1 MHKGTMRSLLVFAG
15 LAGALVSPS
24 AMAADIARPVYK
36 APPAGALPVAYDWT
50 GFYIGGHVGYGWAKK
65 DWQDSFGLFNLS
77 TDANGFLGG
86 GQVGFNYQ
94 IGQFVLG
101 AEGDFSWTGINGGS
115 TLTGGGVPAPGRSFN
130 TDVNWVSTVT
140 GRLGLAFDRWLVYA
154 KGGVAWAEDKFST
167 DLYTF
172 PGAVEVTDTRIGWT
186 AGAGVEYAFAP
197 AWSAKLEYNYMDF
210 GDKAVSFSPTTT
222 TSIDQ
227 QIHVVKLGINYKFG
241 FPGMATARY

>member
-15 LAGALVSPS
+15 LAGALVSTS

-65 DWQDSFGLFNLS
+65 DWQDGFGLFNLS

-115 TLTGGGVPAPGRSFN
+115 TLTGVVPAPGRSFN
-130 TDVNWVSTVT
+130 TDVNWISTLT
-140 GRLGLAFDRWLVYA
+140 GRVGLAFDRWLVYG

-210 GDKAVSFSPTTT
+210 GNKAVSFAPGASTD
-222 TSIDQ
+222 IDQ
-227 QIHVVKLGINYKFG
+227 QIHTVKLGINYKFG